1 MDEAERKMKTIGII
15 GGTGKLGQ
23 WFKKFFEKNN
33 CKVLIAGRKTELTPR
48 ECAIKCDVVII
59 SVPINTTVEVIK
71 DIGPFV
77 REDALLMDFTSLKK
91 EPVET
96 MLKYSK
102 AAVIG
107 AHPVFGPSVET
118 IKNQTVVLCPVRPKH
133 WLSWLRDIFEKNGAL
148 VRITTPEQHD
158 KMMSIIQ
165 GITHFS
171 TISVAHALKK
181 LGMDIEESLHYTS
194 PIYKLRM
201 DMVGR
206 LLNQDPSLYAD
217 IELLNPENKK
227 SIKEYIKSTQKLMK
241 IIQKNDRKG
250 FIKFFKEGADFL
262 GDFKKEA
269 TEYSDYLIEQLV
281 KKGRL
286 R

>member
-1 MDEAERKMKTIGII
+1 MQEKPTIGII
-15 GGTGKLGQ
+15 GGTGQMGQ
-23 WFKKFFEKNN
+23 WFKKFFEKNK
-33 CKVLIAGRKTELTPR
+33 CKVLIASRKTKLTPK
-48 ECAIKCDVVII
+48 ECAPKCDVVVI
-59 SVPINTTVEVIK
+59 SVPIDATIKVIK
-71 DIGPFV
+71 EVAPFV
-77 REDALLMDFTSLKK
+77 REDSLLIDLTSLKK
-91 EPVET
+91 EPVEA
-96 MLKYSK
+96 MLKHSK
-102 AAVIG
+102 SAVIG
-107 AHPVFGPSVET
+107 THPVFGPSVET
-118 IKNQTVVLCPVRPKH
+118 IRNQTVVLCPSRPRQ
-133 WLSWLRDIFEKNGAL
+133 WLSWLRNIFEKNNAL
-148 VRITTPEQHD
+148 VRITTPEKHD

-171 TISVAHALKK
+171 TICVAHTLKK
-181 LGMDIEESLHYTS
+181 LGIDIEESLHYTS

-206 LLNQDPSLYAD
+206 LLNQDPGLYAD
-217 IELLNPENKK
+217 IEMLNPENKK
-227 SIKEYIKSTQKLMK
+227 AMEEYIRSTRELIG
-241 IIQKNDRKG
+241 IIKRKDREE

>member
-1 MDEAERKMKTIGII
+1 MKDLKIGII
-15 GGTGKLGQ
+15 GGTGQIGQ
-23 WFKKFFEKNN
+23 WFKRFFEKNN
-33 CKVLIAGRKTELTPR
+33 YEVLIASRKTELTPK
-48 ECAIKCDVVII
+48 ECASICDVVII
-59 SVPINTTVEVIK
+59 SVPIASTIKVIK
-71 DIGPFV
+71 EVAPFV
-77 REDALLMDFTSLKK
+77 REDALLADFTSIK
-91 EPVET
+91 EKQVEA

-107 AHPVFGPSVET
+107 THPIFGPSVKT
-118 IKNQTVVLCPVRPKH
+118 IKNQTVVLCPVRPKK
-133 WLSWLRDIFEKNGAL
+133 WLNWLKTIFEKNGAL
-148 VRITTPEQHD
+148 VRVTTPQKHD

-165 GITHFS
+165 GVTHFS
-171 TISVAHALKK
+171 TICVAHTLKK
-181 LGMDIEESLHYTS
+181 LGIDVKESLHYTS

-201 DMVGR
+201 DVVGR
-206 LLNQDPSLYAD
+206 LLNQDPTLYAD
-217 IELLNPENKK
+217 IEMHNPENKK
-227 SIKEYIKSTQKLMK
+227 AIEEYIRSTRELIG
-241 IIQKNDRKG
+241 IIKRQDRED